1 MESRSKKSARN
12 ILAGVISKLLLMIMA
27 FAAKTVFIRLLGV
40 EYNGINGLCSNILSI
55 LALSELGVGNVL
67 NFSLYSALKDNDR
80 FKVCALVHYFRKIYL
95 IIAAAVMG
103 AGIALVPVLSHVVN
117 STLPQNEIIT
127 YYLLYLLNSTASYF
141 AVYKTTVIIADQN
154 GYISSICDAVIT
166 FVMYGAQIAYLI
178 ICRDF
183 FGYLIIQLVSTII
196 KNVLLS
202 LVADRMYPYLKKK
215 VYSGELAEKKQ
226 ILSNLKATFLYKISG
241 VLLNNTDNILIS
253 IIAGTVYVG
262 YYSNYYMLVSY
273 IVAVIGIF
281 ITGFTASLGN
291 LNAENNME
299 SSYRVFNMLMLIFSF
314 IGGVLVC
321 CFINCMQPFIRIW
334 LGDENVMPFV
344 WGVVIAVNLYLEEMM
359 NPIWIFRETMG
370 LFRQVR
376 YLLLITAVLNLL
388 LSVALGTWLG
398 VPGILAATGIAKL
411 ISQYWYEPIVLF
423 RRKFSRS
430 PLFFFTFQAKQAVSC
445 SAAVIISFKFCGY
458 IGTGLGGIIIRALIS
473 CVTALGCVLCFNLK
487 SEAWKELNLR
497 YIIPCLRKVGNILGT
512 YINLSGKRRG

>member
-281 ITGFTASLGN
+281 ITGFMASLGN

-299 SSYRVFNMLMLIFSF
+299 SSYRIFNMLMLIFSF

-344 WGVVIAVNLYLEEMM
+344 WVVVIAVNLYLEEMM

-430 PLFFFTFQAKQAVSC
+430 PLFFSLFRQNRQYRV
-445 SAAVIISFKFCGY
+445 
-458 IGTGLGGIIIRALIS
+458 R
-473 CVTALGCVLCFNLK
+473 
-487 SEAWKELNLR
+487 LR
-497 YIIPCLRKVGNILGT
+497 
-512 YINLSGKRRG
+512 

>member
-1 MESRSKKSARN
+1 
-12 ILAGVISKLLLMIMA
+12 
-27 FAAKTVFIRLLGV
+27 
-40 EYNGINGLCSNILSI
+40 
-55 LALSELGVGNVL
+55 
-67 NFSLYSALKDNDR
+67 
-80 FKVCALVHYFRKIYL
+80 
-95 IIAAAVMG
+95 
-103 AGIALVPVLSHVVN
+103 
-117 STLPQNEIIT
+117 
-127 YYLLYLLNSTASYF
+127 
-141 AVYKTTVIIADQN
+141 
-154 GYISSICDAVIT
+154 
-166 FVMYGAQIAYLI
+166 
-178 ICRDF
+178 
-183 FGYLIIQLVSTII
+183 
-196 KNVLLS
+196 
-202 LVADRMYPYLKKK
+202 
-215 VYSGELAEKKQ
+215 
-226 ILSNLKATFLYKISG
+226 
-241 VLLNNTDNILIS
+241 
-253 IIAGTVYVG
+253 
-262 YYSNYYMLVSY
+262 
-273 IVAVIGIF
+273 
-281 ITGFTASLGN
+281 
-291 LNAENNME
+291 
-299 SSYRVFNMLMLIFSF
+299 MLMLIFSF

-344 WGVVIAVNLYLEEMM
+344 WVVVIAVNLYLEEMM

-423 RRKFSRS
+423 SRKFSRS